1 MKKVLQIS
9 RLYAPKIGGVELV
22 VQQIAEGL
30 KDSVDMQVLVCQE
43 KGKSSDESYHG
54 VSLHRSS
61 SLGVALSMPISLSF
75 ISDVRKYAKSADIIH
90 LHMPFPLA
98 DLALLLSGYKG
109 KIIIWWHMDIV
120 RQKRAMALY
129 RPLRN
134 WMLKRADKI
143 IVATQ
148 GHVDGNETLKLYQ
161 NKIVAIPFGVE
172 DSLLEDGKNHLATYV
187 RPDGPT
193 QFLFIGRLVYY
204 KGCDV
209 LLKAF
214 ATMQNKEAIL
224 HMVGDGP
231 LKDEL
236 TAMAKTLGVS
246 SRVHFHGRVTD
257 EDLREQIRLCD
268 VFVLPSSERTEAFGI
283 VQIEA
288 MAYGKPVI
296 NTNLPTGVP
305 HVSLDGLTGLTVPP
319 KDESALS
326 AALDELAT
334 NHDKRKEFSINARKR
349 VEDNFRLTTML
360 ESVREVYNTV

>member
-1 MKKVLQIS
+1 
-9 RLYAPKIGGVELV
+9 
-22 VQQIAEGL
+22 
-30 KDSVDMQVLVCQE
+30 
-43 KGKSSDESYHG
+43 
-54 VSLHRSS
+54 
-61 SLGVALSMPISLSF
+61 
-75 ISDVRKYAKSADIIH
+75 
-90 LHMPFPLA
+90 
-98 DLALLLSGYKG
+98 
-109 KIIIWWHMDIV
+109 
-120 RQKRAMALY
+120 
-129 RPLRN
+129 
-134 WMLKRADKI
+134 
-143 IVATQ
+143 
-148 GHVDGNETLKLYQ
+148 
-161 NKIVAIPFGVE
+161 
-172 DSLLEDGKNHLATYV
+172 
-187 RPDGPT
+187 
-193 QFLFIGRLVYY
+193 
-204 KGCDV
+204 
-209 LLKAF
+209 
-214 ATMQNKEAIL
+214 
-224 HMVGDGP
+224 MVGDGP